1 MPINKLAQPLEWCL
15 HQHLATDQARSRP
28 LHSAPGQAR
37 PDQARPDELAIVWVH
52 KFSKRD
58 TRKPA
63 SKPA

>member
-15 HQHLATDQARSRP
+15 HQHLATDQARTDST
-28 LHSAPGQAR
+28 PGQTR

>member
-1 MPINKLAQPLEWCL
+1 MPINKLATAARMVFAPTLGHRL
-15 HQHLATDQARSRP
+15 PRSRP
-28 LHSAPGQAR
+28 GQTRPG
-37 PDQARPDELAIVWVH
+37 QARPDELAIVWVH